1 MLLISDLDY
10 ESIAIDLT
18 IGPSETDTTN
28 CENIQL
34 LSDTVIEGTEVFS
47 VQISSTDLNVNIL
60 TQSASIVIQDEST
73 VDIEF
78 ARSVYSVREDEGTLQ
93 VCAELSGGTLQRN
106 IEVELTTQDSTAL
119 GMFCQTSMAFTI
131 VLLNPSLFPL

>member
-10 ESIAIDLT
+10 ESFVVDLT
-18 IGPSETDTTN
+18 IGPSETGTTN
-28 CENIQL
+28 CQNIQL
-34 LSDTVIEGTEVFS
+34 LSDTVVEGTEVFS
-47 VQISSTDLNVNIL
+47 VQLSSMDLNVNIL

-73 VDIEF
+73 ANIEF

-93 VCAELSGGTLQRN
+93 VCAELRSGTLQRN

-119 GMFCQTSMAFTI
+119 GMFY
-131 VLLNPSLFPL
+131 